1 MGTNISVEGK
11 VAVIEGSE
19 GKPLLG
25 APVRALDLR
34 AGAALVLA
42 GLVAEGKTTIENIQ
56 YIDRGYED
64 IVGKLKKLGADIN
77 RVILPDELNF
87 LEVAL

>member
-11 VAVIEGSE
+11 VAVIEGTD
-19 GKPLLG
+19 GKSLIG

-34 AGAALVLA
+34 AGAALILA
-42 GLVAEGKTTIENIQ
+42 GLVAGGKTTIENVQ

-77 RVILPDELNF
+77 RVILPDESEL